1 MKCPKCESTM
11 KKIVGDHLYRESGMD
26 HVILRNIAQYVCE
39 EDGSAFVQIPAIAQL
54 HRTLALAIAEKRARM
69 IPSEV
74 RFLRDHLGVSNTQFA
89 ELMGVTPTQSS
100 RWTTSET
107 IGLQAERLL
116 RLLVAFGPERV
127 KAATEATLFVS
138 SATTQKARAQV
149 AEETL
154 GDVANVIH
162 RLLSSSP
169 EARAVEIGLRRSG
182 TGWKQ
187 DAALTN

>member
-1 MKCPKCESTM
+1 MKCPKCGNTM
-11 KKIVGDHLYRESGMD
+11 NKSVGDHLYLESGMD
-26 HVILRNIAQYVCE
+26 HVILRHITQYVCE
-39 EDGSAFVQIPAIAQL
+39 EDGSSFVQIPAIAQL
-54 HRTLALAIAEKRARM
+54 HRTLALAIAEKPARM

-89 ELMGVTPTQSS
+89 ELMGVTATQSS

-116 RLLVAFGPERV
+116 RLLVALGPERV
-127 KAATEATLFVS
+127 KAATEATLFIS
-138 SATTQKARAQV
+138 SATSQKARAQI

-162 RLLSSSP
+162 RSLSSSS

-182 TGWKQ
+182 TRWKQ
-187 DAALTN
+187 DAAMSN